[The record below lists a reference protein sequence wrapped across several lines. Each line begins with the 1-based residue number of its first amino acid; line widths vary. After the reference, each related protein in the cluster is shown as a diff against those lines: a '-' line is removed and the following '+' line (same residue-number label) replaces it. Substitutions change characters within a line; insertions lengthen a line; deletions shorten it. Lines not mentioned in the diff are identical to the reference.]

1 MNQFTGQTVD
11 ELEAIREQIN
21 SAINGM
27 ADSRA
32 LAESISGKK
41 WVKRL
46 RADLSA
52 IQSKYLHIKGSTE
65 EMLRELSRIQGAEKQ
80 LKTELDLLTNA
91 VSYEKRLVANL
102 QELTEEMRRAT
113 KKTEPR

>member
-1 MNQFTGQTVD
+1 MNQFAGQTVD
-11 ELEAIREQIN
+11 ELESIREQIN

-27 ADSRA
+27 ADSSA
-32 LAESISGKK
+32 LAESIPGKK
-41 WVKRL
+41 WIKRL
-46 RADLSA
+46 QSDLRAV
-52 IQSKYLHIKGSTE
+52 QSKYLQIKGSTE

-113 KKTEPR
+113 KKSVGR

>member
-1 MNQFTGQTVD
+1 MNKFTGQTID

-27 ADSRA
+27 ADSTA
-32 LAESISGKK
+32 LAESIPGKK

-46 RADLSA
+46 QSDLSA
-52 IQSKYLHIKGSTE
+52 IRSKYLSIKGPTE
-65 EMLRELSRIQGAEKQ
+65 EVLKELSRLQGMEKQ
-80 LKTELDLLTNA
+80 LKSELDLLTNA

-102 QELTEEMRRAT
+102 QELNEEMRRIT
-113 KKTEPR
+113 KKTISR